1 MKIIVGDIHAC
12 KAELE
17 ELLDKIGF
25 GPDDQ
30 VIALGDIFD
39 RGPDNRGILELFSS
53 DSRFMTLKGNHER
66 KHILISENKCRAAV
80 SQMITKEEF
89 GKDYIRLLEF
99 ARNLPNY
106 IELDKAILV
115 HGALEPGIALE
126 NQHENILVSS
136 ISGERFLNKLGRPWY
151 ELLNINKPVI
161 FGHKVYDEPLIFQ
174 DKVYGIDTG
183 CCLGKR
189 LTAMTLPDFRIY
201 SVKAKKAYWP
211 AAGNEFLSQH
221 PELAKT
227 KKAKTLGEL
236 GVDVQATYEKIV
248 EYADELKS
256 QTGSRKEFADEV
268 KKRNLP
274 SIIFRAY
281 EGKLTLDFVKKID
294 ISKLGEF
301 AECQKRQGTTGQ

>member
-39 RGPDNRGILELFSS
+39 RGPDNKGILELFSS
-53 DSRFMTLKGNHER
+53 SPQFSTLKGNHER
-66 KHILISENKCRAAV
+66 KHILISESKCKASV
-80 SQMITKEEF
+80 SQLITKEEL
-89 GKDYIRLLEF
+89 GRDYPRLMEF
-99 ARNLPNY
+99 VRNLPNY
-106 IELDKAILV
+106 IELDEAILV
-115 HGALEPGIALE
+115 HGALEPDIALE

-151 ELLNINKPVI
+151 ELIKVNKPVI
-161 FGHKVYDEPLIFQ
+161 FGHKVYDEPLVFQ

-183 CCLGKR
+183 CCLGKS
-189 LTAMTLPDFRIY
+189 LTAITLPGFRTY
-201 SVKAKKAYWP
+201 SVKARKAYWP
-211 AAGNEFLSQH
+211 AAGKEFLSQH
-221 PELAKT
+221 SELAKP
-227 KKAKTLGEL
+227 KKAKTLDEL

-248 EYADELKS
+248 EYAGKLKS

-301 AECQKRQGTTGQ
+301 AEYK